1 MCFLKGI
8 TLEEATQILNVNSKL
23 DPEEITKNFDHLFVM
38 NDKSKGG
45 SFYLQSKVFRA
56 KERLEEELKA
66 QNNSDDKKQTIAK
79 D

>member
-1 MCFLKGI
+1 M
-8 TLEEATQILNVNSKL
+8 NVNSKL
-23 DPEEITKNFDHLFVM
+23 DPEEITKNFDHLFAM

-66 QNNSDDKKQTIAK
+66 QISSDNKKQTVESK
-79 D
+79 E